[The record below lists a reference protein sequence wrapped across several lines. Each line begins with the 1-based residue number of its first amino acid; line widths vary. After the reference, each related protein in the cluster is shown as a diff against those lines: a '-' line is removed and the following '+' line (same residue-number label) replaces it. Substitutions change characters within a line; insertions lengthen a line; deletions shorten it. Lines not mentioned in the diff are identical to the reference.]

1 MTNKKILIVEDE
13 EALLDIYVTVL
24 KEQGFEVDGAKDGQE
39 GLDKMLIGGYDLV
52 LLDIIMPRLNGKD
65 VLLKYKETTPKSP
78 NKKIVPLTNLI
89 DGPMIDELHGLG
101 AEGFLLKSNYTPD
114 LFIIEVK
121 KLLE

>member
-1 MTNKKILIVEDE
+1 MSKKILIIEDE
-13 EALLDIYVTVL
+13 DALLDIYVTLL
-24 KEQGFEVDGAKDGQE
+24 KEEGFEVDGARNGQE

-65 VLLKYKETTPKSP
+65 VLTKYKESKTQTP

-89 DGPMIDELHGLG
+89 DGPMIEELHALG

-114 LFIIEVK
+114 QFIIEVK